1 MNSCSRL
8 LYPHHPR
15 ANSCSSSALIKTFSL
30 SFHNFLFKTTENS
43 RENWNWLASTIMH
56 RARTWVDSLVV
67 TRWKFSGIQELFC
80 GDIYVW
86 WSLELWE
93 FVGGE
98 RVEVEFFE
106 LFEFLVTKLHRKAFS
121 NPHKNS
127 RRGNIW
133 AQLKKSE
140 VKNSHQWGGKF
151 LLVFALRMIYRME
164 FFMLSKSVIKLICH
178 FLFPFFSGGV
188 VGVRKASGKKR
199 FTQIHQLDES
209 LGVTSSL
216 ILRHSLSET

>member
-106 LFEFLVTKLHRKAFS
+106 LFEFLVTKLHRKAPVRKLFQILIRILGEETFER
-121 NPHKNS
+121 NS
-127 RRGNIW
+127 RN
-133 AQLKKSE
+133 LKWKIPINE
-140 VKNSHQWGGKF
+140 AENF
-151 LLVFALRMIYRME
+151 
-164 FFMLSKSVIKLICH
+164 
-178 FLFPFFSGGV
+178 FLFSLYAWFIAWNSLCFQ
-188 VGVRKASGKKR
+188 KA
-199 FTQIHQLDES
+199 L
-209 LGVTSSL
+209 
-216 ILRHSLSET
+216 LS